1 MSAHSLVYAQDFRV
15 LLTAAYEDFVNV
27 WAFDGPDCFNIGK
40 LRGHNAQITAISVL
54 SDTPLAITADE
65 IGFVKTWD
73 LRTLNC
79 V

>member
-1 MSAHSLVYAQDFRV
+1 MFAADFRV
-15 LLTAAYEDFVNV
+15 LLTAAYEDFANV
-27 WAFDGPDCFNIGK
+27 WSFEGPDCFNVGK

-54 SDTPLAITADE
+54 KDTPLAISADE
-65 IGFVKTWD
+65 IGFIKTWD